1 MTILKVLGAGPV
13 KRGVTLVAA
22 EFEKT
27 SGHKVTVEFAGAP
40 GVRERILAGEAVD
53 IAVVPRGTMNDFE
66 KAGKILTGVLPS
78 ARGLLGRSRIGMVV
92 KKGAPLPDLSTV
104 EAFKRAMLNADEI
117 VCNVA
122 NSGNYAVELL
132 GKLGIGEATKGKV
145 LQLGDTVKVMDH
157 VAASARNA
165 LGVGQLAEISELAD
179 KGVAI
184 VLAAPLPDAIQS
196 ETAYEAAVAT
206 ASGAQ
211 DVAAAFVRA
220 LASEAGRRLLAA
232 TGID

>member
-1 MTILKVLGAGPV
+1 MTMLKVLGAGPV
-13 KRGVTLVAA
+13 KRGVTLVATD
-22 EFEKT
+22 FEKRT
-27 SGHKVTVEFAGAP
+27 GHKIVVEFAGAP
-40 GVRERILAGEAVD
+40 GVKDRILAGEAVD

-66 KAGKILTGVLPS
+66 KNGKTLAS

-92 KKGAPLPDLSTV
+92 RKGAALPDMSTV
-104 EAFKRAMLNADEI
+104 DAFKQTMLAADEI

-122 NSGNYAVELL
+122 NSGNYVAELL
-132 GKLGIGEATKGKV
+132 GKLGVGQDKV
-145 LQLGDTVKVMDH
+145 LKLGDTVKVMDH
-157 VAASARNA
+157 VAASARIA

-184 VLAAPLPDAIQS
+184 VLAAALPDAIQS
-196 ETAYEAAVAT
+196 ETSYEAAVAT

-211 DVAAAFVRA
+211 DAAADFVRA
-220 LASEAGRRLLAA
+220 LASDAGRKLLAS

>member
-1 MTILKVLGAGPV
+1 MTTLKVLGAGPV

-22 EFEKT
+22 EFEKRA
-27 SGHKVTVEFAGAP
+27 GHKIAVEFAGAP
-40 GVRERILAGEAVD
+40 GVKDRILAGEAVD

-66 KAGKILTGVLPS
+66 KAGKTLAG

-92 KKGAPLPDLSTV
+92 RKGAALPDMSTV
-104 EAFKRAMLNADEI
+104 EAFKQAMLNADEI

-122 NSGNYAVELL
+122 NSGNYVAELV
-132 GKLGIGEATKGKV
+132 GKMGVAQDKV
-145 LQLGDTVKVMDH
+145 LKLGDTVKVMDH
-157 VAASARNA
+157 VAASQRNA

-196 ETAYEAAVAT
+196 ETAYEAAVAS

-211 DVAAAFVRA
+211 DAAAEFLRM
-220 LASEAGRRLLAA
+220 LTSEAGRQMLAS

>member
-1 MTILKVLGAGPV
+1 MTTLKVLGAGPV

-22 EFEKT
+22 DFEKRT
-27 SGHKVTVEFAGAP
+27 GHKITVEFAGAP
-40 GVRERILAGEAVD
+40 GVKDRILAGEVVD

-66 KAGKILTGVLPS
+66 KAGKTLAG

-92 KKGAPLPDLSTV
+92 KKGAKLPDMSTV
-104 EAFKRAMLNADEI
+104 EAFKQTMLSADEI

-122 NSGNYAVELL
+122 NSGNYVAELI
-132 GKLGIGEATKGKV
+132 GKMGVGQDKILK
-145 LQLGDTVKVMDH
+145 LGDTVKVMDH
-157 VAASARNA
+157 VAASTRNA
-165 LGVGQLAEISELAD
+165 LGVGQLAEISELAE

-184 VLAAPLPDAIQS
+184 VLAAPLPDAVQS

-211 DVAAAFVRA
+211 AVAAEFVHA
-220 LASEAGRRLLAA
+220 LASDAGRKLLAA

>member
-1 MTILKVLGAGPV
+1 MTTLKVLGAGPV

-22 EFEKT
+22 DFEQR
-27 SGHKVTVEFAGAP
+27 SGHKIVVEFAGAP
-40 GVRERILAGEAVD
+40 GVKDRILAGEVVD

-66 KAGKILTGVLPS
+66 KAGKTVAG
-78 ARGLLGRSRIGMVV
+78 ARGLLGRSRIGMVMR
-92 KKGAPLPDLSTV
+92 KGANAPELSTA
-104 EAFKRAMLNADEI
+104 EAFKQAMLNADEI

-122 NSGNYAVELL
+122 NSGNYVADLVAKM
-132 GKLGIGEATKGKV
+132 GVAADKIVK
-145 LQLGDTVKVMDH
+145 LGDTVKVMDYI
-157 VAASARNA
+157 AASAKKA
-165 LGVGQLAEISELAD
+165 YGVGQLAEISELAD

-196 ETAYEAAVAT
+196 ETSYEAAVAT

-211 DVAAAFVRA
+211 DAAAEFVRA
-220 LASEAGRRLLAA
+220 LASDAGRKLLAS